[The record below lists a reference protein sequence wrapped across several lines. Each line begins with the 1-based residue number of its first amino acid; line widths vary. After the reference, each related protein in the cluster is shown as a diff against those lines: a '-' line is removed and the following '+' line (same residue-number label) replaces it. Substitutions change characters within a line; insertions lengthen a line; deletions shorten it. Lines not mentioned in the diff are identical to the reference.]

1 MQEPGLDLPAE
12 SSSELT
18 HSPEKDIR
26 HRNSPSHGQELT
38 RSGKKDTT
46 VTAHT
51 RSHLAGLMQVGIA
64 TAVGAAAALV
74 FQVIAAQHLGP
85 ADFGLLATF
94 YAIVT
99 VITYGSAS
107 LQNSVAVHAATTAAT
122 PTDRRNPQSGARF
135 ARSLSTT
142 PTDRRNTTA
151 FRRRIPTAA
160 LTTGALGA
168 VVLASMTPFLA
179 PTLNVTPVVILA
191 TAIYLPLSFVFA
203 DTVGLIQGTGR
214 SATAVWLTTISIVA
228 GILFVIIAFAL
239 GTRLTGAIIAV
250 IAGAVIALVGAAV
263 VARRIP
269 RPTIGVFSRSGITVI
284 VLTLAFSWLT
294 NADVIMVRTGVETTL
309 GGSYASAA
317 VITKAAFLLPAALSL
332 YFLPRLV
339 RVKDNPRLV
348 FLGVGSILGMSVV
361 FGMLLTA
368 MFALLGNWLITSLF
382 GSAFHAGGDLLALM
396 SLSNIPWLAAQGL
409 LIWMTSLSSWQA
421 AAALMV
427 CAPVQLGWYLVA
439 LPNINL
445 TLLGNAVIGTA
456 VLLIFMVIGWQYWRT
471 SNTIPPPQKKPG
483 NPSKRTR
490 LDTLREHCQR

>member
-1 MQEPGLDLPAE
+1 MSEGCLVLSVWLVLVRVEGVRPCVILQNPVVTPTWIWMTVPVCKVATQHVVMFMLTESRVALPLEHGRGDYVCEMLYPCLTTPLFPHTTSGLGTMQEPGLDLPAE
-12 SSSELT
+12 SPSELT
-18 HSPEKDIR
+18 HPPEKDIR

-122 PTDRRNPQSGARF
+122 PTARRNTQTGARF

-191 TAIYLPLSFVFA
+191 TAI
-203 DTVGLIQGTGR
+203 
-214 SATAVWLTTISIVA
+214 
-228 GILFVIIAFAL
+228 
-239 GTRLTGAIIAV
+239 
-250 IAGAVIALVGAAV
+250 
-263 VARRIP
+263 
-269 RPTIGVFSRSGITVI
+269 
-284 VLTLAFSWLT
+284 
-294 NADVIMVRTGVETTL
+294 
-309 GGSYASAA
+309 
-317 VITKAAFLLPAALSL
+317 
-332 YFLPRLV
+332 
-339 RVKDNPRLV
+339 
-348 FLGVGSILGMSVV
+348 
-361 FGMLLTA
+361 
-368 MFALLGNWLITSLF
+368 
-382 GSAFHAGGDLLALM
+382 
-396 SLSNIPWLAAQGL
+396 
-409 LIWMTSLSSWQA
+409 
-421 AAALMV
+421 
-427 CAPVQLGWYLVA
+427 C
-439 LPNINL
+439 
-445 TLLGNAVIGTA
+445 
-456 VLLIFMVIGWQYWRT
+456 
-471 SNTIPPPQKKPG
+471 
-483 NPSKRTR
+483 
-490 LDTLREHCQR
+490 

>member
-46 VTAHT
+46 VTPPT
-51 RSHLAGLMQVGIA
+51 RSHLGGLMQVGIA

-122 PTDRRNPQSGARF
+122 PTDRRN
-135 ARSLSTT
+135 TT
-142 PTDRRNTTA
+142 G

-228 GILFVIIAFAL
+228 RILFVIIAFAL
-239 GTRLTGAIIAV
+239 GTRLTG
-250 IAGAVIALVGAAV
+250 
-263 VARRIP
+263 
-269 RPTIGVFSRSGITVI
+269 
-284 VLTLAFSWLT
+284 
-294 NADVIMVRTGVETTL
+294 
-309 GGSYASAA
+309 
-317 VITKAAFLLPAALSL
+317 
-332 YFLPRLV
+332 
-339 RVKDNPRLV
+339 
-348 FLGVGSILGMSVV
+348 
-361 FGMLLTA
+361 
-368 MFALLGNWLITSLF
+368 
-382 GSAFHAGGDLLALM
+382 
-396 SLSNIPWLAAQGL
+396 
-409 LIWMTSLSSWQA
+409 
-421 AAALMV
+421 
-427 CAPVQLGWYLVA
+427 
-439 LPNINL
+439 
-445 TLLGNAVIGTA
+445 
-456 VLLIFMVIGWQYWRT
+456 
-471 SNTIPPPQKKPG
+471 
-483 NPSKRTR
+483 
-490 LDTLREHCQR
+490 